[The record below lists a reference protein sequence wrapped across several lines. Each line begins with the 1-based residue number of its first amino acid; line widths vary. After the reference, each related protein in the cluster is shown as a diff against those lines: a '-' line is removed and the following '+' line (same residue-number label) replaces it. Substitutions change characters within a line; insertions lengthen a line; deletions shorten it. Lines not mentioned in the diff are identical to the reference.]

1 MQLKYCIIV
10 LVAIKGIKGDFMN
23 YGYMRVSTD
32 KQDADNQR
40 GAILEY
46 GNKHGLKNI
55 EFISETISSRKADRA
70 IFQLIDRLLPDDN
83 LIIFELSRLG
93 RGSMNDLERMRVKV
107 SEKGATI
114 HALIQNLIIKPDGSD
129 ISTKAIIFA
138 LELAAQIERQ
148 MISDRTK
155 NALQARKA
163 KGLPMGR
170 PAGLSKLDAHSTAIH
185 GYQAKGLNLTAIAKL
200 IDCNRQTLA
209 NWLITNGK

>member
-1 MQLKYCIIV
+1 
-10 LVAIKGIKGDFMN
+10 MN

-32 KQDADNQR
+32 KQDIDNQR
-40 GAILEY
+40 GVILEY
-46 GNKHGLKNI
+46 ANKHGIQNI
-55 EFISETISSRKADRA
+55 EFISEVISTRKSDRA

-93 RGSMNDLERMRVKV
+93 RGSMNDLERIRVKV

-114 HALIQNLIIKPDGSD
+114 HAIIQNLIIKPDGSD
-129 ISTKAIIFA
+129 ISTKAIVFA
-138 LELAAQIERQ
+138 LELAAQLERT

-170 PAGLSKLDAHSTAIH
+170 PAGLSKLDAHSEAIH
-185 GYQAKGLNLTAIAKL
+185 SYQAKGLNLTAIAKL

>member
-1 MQLKYCIIV
+1 
-10 LVAIKGIKGDFMN
+10 MN

-46 GNKHGLKNI
+46 ANKHGLTEI
-55 EFISETISSRKADRA
+55 EFISEIISSRKADRE
-70 IFQLIDRLLPDDN
+70 IFELIARLAAGDN
-83 LIIFELSRLG
+83 IIIFELSRLG
-93 RGSMNDLERMRVKV
+93 RSMGELESIRVKIA
-107 SEKGATI
+107 EHGATI
-114 HALIQNLIIKPDGSD
+114 HAISQGLTITPDGSD
-129 ISTKAIIFA
+129 ISTKALIFA
-138 LELAAQIERQ
+138 LEISAQIERQ

-170 PAGLSKLDAHSTAIH
+170 PAGVSKLDMHSAAIK
-185 GYQAKGLNLTAIAKL
+185 GYQAKGLNLTAISKL

-209 NWLITNGK
+209 NWLKANEST

>member
-1 MQLKYCIIV
+1 
-10 LVAIKGIKGDFMN
+10 MN

-32 KQDADNQR
+32 KQDVDNQR
-40 GAILEY
+40 GVILEY
-46 GNKHGLKNI
+46 ANKHGIKQL
-55 EFISETISSRKADRA
+55 EFISEVISSRKSDRA

-83 LIIFELSRLG
+83 IVVFELSRLG
-93 RGSMNDLERMRVKV
+93 RSMVELERIRVKIA
-107 SEKGATI
+107 EKGATI
-114 HALIQNLIIKPDGSD
+114 HALSQNLIIKPDSSD
-129 ISTKAIIFA
+129 ITTQALIFA
-138 LELAAQIERQ
+138 FSIAAQLERQ

-170 PAGLSKLDAHSTAIH
+170 PAGLSKLDAHSEAIK

-209 NWLITNGK
+209 NWLINNGK